1 MRPSVQP
8 AEEEG
13 LKHVIKVR
21 PKYENNYVMFIYLF
35 LPVNSTVFKT

>member
-13 LKHVIKVR
+13 LKHVMEVR

-35 LPVNSTVFKT
+35 LPVNIIVFQA